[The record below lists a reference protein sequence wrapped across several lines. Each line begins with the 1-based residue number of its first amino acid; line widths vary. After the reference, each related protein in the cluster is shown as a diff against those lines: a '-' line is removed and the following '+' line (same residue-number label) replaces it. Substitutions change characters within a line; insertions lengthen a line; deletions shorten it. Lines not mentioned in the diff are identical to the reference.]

1 MVRIFFSVVEEHYF
15 LVYEAAGRILGD
27 VVPRLA
33 KRLEIQRSAPFQT
46 FKPRYYSLAV
56 YENGHRETLFS
67 ACISGESFDFY
78 HFDKWKK
85 FANRKKNSF
94 SLCRIRARYVW
105 RFLSFFSFFYFFL
118 WNESLSLKSFRS
130 MFFRDNFLYANCRK
144 MYENISTLLVIQN
157 IEIRNKIFNER
168 WEWKLKLYNYFL
180 TFNEYFF
187 FSWKFRSSL
196 NHETFIPV
204 KKKKT
209 TFDYAILRSIFYIS
223 RQKRNIIYRIN
234 ARRAVSHLI
243 SFSFLVVGRN
253 QPSDN
258 FYSIQRHYN

>member
-1 MVRIFFSVVEEHYF
+1 MVRIFFSVVEKHYF

-94 SLCRIRARYVW
+94 SLCRMRARYVW
-105 RFLSFFSFFYFFL
+105 RFLSFFFFFISFFETRVFL
-118 WNESLSLKSFRS
+118 WNLFVPC
-130 MFFRDNFLYANCRK
+130 FF
-144 MYENISTLLVIQN
+144 
-157 IEIRNKIFNER
+157 EITFCTQIVGKCMKIYLR
-168 WEWKLKLYNYFL
+168 
-180 TFNEYFF
+180 
-187 FSWKFRSSL
+187 FSW
-196 NHETFIPV
+196 
-204 KKKKT
+204 
-209 TFDYAILRSIFYIS
+209 
-223 RQKRNIIYRIN
+223 YRI
-234 ARRAVSHLI
+234 SK
-243 SFSFLVVGRN
+243 
-253 QPSDN
+253 
-258 FYSIQRHYN
+258 

>member
-1 MVRIFFSVVEEHYF
+1 MLDTSEDFFPFF
-15 LVYEAAGRILGD
+15 L
-27 VVPRLA
+27 
-33 KRLEIQRSAPFQT
+33 
-46 FKPRYYSLAV
+46 
-56 YENGHRETLFS
+56 
-67 ACISGESFDFY
+67 
-78 HFDKWKK
+78 
-85 FANRKKNSF
+85 
-94 SLCRIRARYVW
+94 
-105 RFLSFFSFFYFFL
+105 FYFFL

-204 KKKKT
+204 KKKKNNVW
-209 TFDYAILRSIFYIS
+209 LRNSAQYFLHKSSKTKYYLSHKRKASSLTSYLVFIS
-223 RQKRNIIYRIN
+223 R
-234 ARRAVSHLI
+234 RRS
-243 SFSFLVVGRN
+243 
-253 QPSDN
+253 
-258 FYSIQRHYN
+258 

>member
-1 MVRIFFSVVEEHYF
+1 MVEEHYF

-204 KKKKT
+204 KKKKNNVW
-209 TFDYAILRSIFYIS
+209 LRNSAQYFLHKSSKTKYYLSHKRKASSLTSYLVFIS
-223 RQKRNIIYRIN
+223 R
-234 ARRAVSHLI
+234 RRS
-243 SFSFLVVGRN
+243 
-253 QPSDN
+253 
-258 FYSIQRHYN
+258 